1 MDYEQLGL
9 RAGLEIHQ
17 QLDVGKLFCGCPSA
31 VSDAVDYTFRR
42 ELTPTRS
49 ELGDVDRAALAEARR
64 QRRFV
69 YHASDVSTCLV
80 EADEEPPHP
89 VNEAAVDVCL
99 TMAILCDARVVD
111 EIPFMRK
118 VVVDGS
124 NTAGFQRTG
133 LVAVD
138 GMVDDVGIE
147 TICLEE
153 DAARRLEDRDDVAV
167 YGLDRLGI
175 PLVEVATAPDI
186 TTPGQ
191 AERVAERIGRLFR
204 ATGQVR
210 RGIGTIRQDVNVS
223 IAGGSRVEIKGVQEL
238 RSIAAIVRNE
248 VARQRELI
256 VVAERL
262 HDRMSRDMLLE
273 EVSVEDVS
281 AVFAD
286 TASKMV
292 ARALEDGVVMAARLP
307 GFAGLLGGVSYEEGR
322 LGNELASHAELAGG
336 GIMHSDELPAYGI
349 SRDEVAGLCAVL
361 DCGDDDAF
369 VLSVGP
375 ADRARRSLEAALQ
388 RATRAFDGVPG
399 EVRRALPDETTRYM
413 RPMPGAERMY
423 PETDVPPVTVS
434 AERLDR
440 VADSLPE
447 LPEDKVERY
456 VSYGLSEEE
465 AGQLVSGGRDAWF
478 DGLVERYPG
487 EAKTLARVLLHTLP
501 EVERETGMDVER
513 EMVDRVLSGL
523 REGYFSKEG
532 VPQLLA
538 YLAGHPDASLEE
550 AMAACGLEA
559 IDAAAVRDVVEHVV
573 DDNMALVEDKGE
585 HAVPALMGIAMGEL
599 RGRADGSL
607 VHRLLVEVVRERQGQ
622 T

>member
-17 QLDVGKLFCGCPSA
+17 QLDVGKLFCGCPSE

-42 ELTPTRS
+42 QLTPTRS

-99 TMAILCDARVVD
+99 TMALLLDARVVD

-118 VVVDGS
+118 IVVDGS

-133 LVAVD
+133 LVAMD
-138 GMVDDVGIE
+138 GMVDNVGIE

-153 DAARRLEDRDDVAV
+153 DAARLLEGRDDVAV

-175 PLVEVATAPDI
+175 PLVEIATAPDI
-186 TTPGQ
+186 TTPEQ
-191 AERVAERIGRLFR
+191 AMRVAERIGRLFR

-223 IAGGSRVEIKGVQEL
+223 IEGGSRVEIKGVQEL

-248 VARQRELI
+248 VARQRELLA
-256 VVAERL
+256 VADRL
-262 HDRMSRDMLLE
+262 RKLSSRDRLD

-281 AVFAD
+281 TVFAD
-286 TASKMV
+286 TGSKIV

-349 SRDEVAGLCAVL
+349 SGEEVRSLRAVL
-361 DCGDDDAF
+361 DCGDRDAF

-375 ADRARRSLEAALQ
+375 ADVARRSLEAALE

-423 PETDVPPVTVS
+423 PETDVPPVAVT
-434 AERLDR
+434 ARRLAR

-447 LPEDKVERY
+447 RPEHKVERY
-456 VSYGLSEEE
+456 VSLGLSREE
-465 AGQLVSGGRDAWF
+465 AGQLVSCGHDAWF
-478 DGLVERYPG
+478 EGLVERYPG
-487 EAKTLARVLLHTLP
+487 EAKTVARVLLHMVP

-513 EMVDRVLSGL
+513 EMVDRVLSGVHEE
-523 REGYFSKEG
+523 RFSREG
-532 VPQLLA
+532 VPRVLG
-538 YLAGHPDASLEE
+538 YLADHPDASLGE
-550 AMAACGLEA
+550 AMAACDLETV
-559 IDAAAVRDVVEHVV
+559 DEAAVRDVVEQVV
-573 DDNMALVEDKGE
+573 DDNMRLVEDKGE
-585 HAVPALMGIAMGEL
+585 HAVGALMGIAMEEL
-599 RGRADGSL
+599 RGRADGAL
-607 VHRLLVEVVRERQGQ
+607 VHRLLSAAVEKRLDEP
-622 T
+622 